1 MSKESEQASATMS
14 RAAGQPIAPQ
24 VGGPYEEKPEN
35 GIKGFKH
42 WRHDLLA
49 GVVVSLVS
57 LPLSSGI
64 AIASGAPPVYGL
76 ISSIIAGLIYPLLG
90 GSYVTISGPAAG
102 LAPALVAIMASLGG
116 AGDAHQVGAG
126 YHKLLVVI
134 SIVGV
139 AQIILGKLKLA
150 KFAAVFPA
158 AVVEG
163 MLAAIG
169 VLIFVKA
176 IPLAVGV
183 VDPGHPHGFLDYV
196 AHIPGWLSQG
206 IGAAMVVGLV
216 TAVLL
221 LALSSNRARSVRLFR
236 VVPAHLWAV
245 AIAVPLGIGLGLENI
260 DPALLISVPENP
272 LSGLHM
278 PAFAAIFSD
287 PSTWKAAGLGVIT
300 LMLIDGVESIAT
312 AQAIDRID
320 PFRRTSDPD
329 RVLLAMGVSNLVS
342 SLLGGL
348 TVIPG
353 GVKSKTNIEAG
364 GRTLWSNFVNAMML
378 LMFLFVAPRL
388 ISMIPTAALGGIL
401 LYTGWKMA
409 HPAIAKHIKKVGIEQ
424 LALYLCTL
432 IVTLLTDLLI
442 GVAVGTALKLV
453 LVVYYERAQAKVPP
467 SVRETALHMFRD
479 PVVDVVSA
487 NGTASV
493 RIDGP
498 LVCFNAFRLRE
509 HLGVVAQHVRD
520 IKIEVTERASVV
532 DHTACELLL
541 GAERYTPGC
550 VVSIEGLHEMKRL
563 GPEFDSIHL
572 QRELQRHRIQR

>member
-1 MSKESEQASATMS
+1 MSTAVKLSVSEQKS
-14 RAAGQPIAPQ
+14 QAPTSTSTQ
-24 VGGPYEEKPEN
+24 VSSPEEKPEN
-35 GIKGFKH
+35 GLKGLVH
-42 WRHDLLA
+42 WKHDLLA

-116 AGDAHQVGAG
+116 AGNAHEVGAG

-134 SIVGV
+134 SMVGV
-139 AQIILGKLKLA
+139 AQIVLGKLKLA

-183 VDPGHPHGFLDYV
+183 VDAGHPHGFLDYL
-196 AHIPGWLSQG
+196 AHVPGWLSQG
-206 IGAAMVVGLV
+206 IQPAMIVGLS
-216 TAVLL
+216 TAALL
-221 LALSSNRARSVRLFR
+221 LALTSKKARSVRLFR

-245 AIAVPLGIGLGLENI
+245 AMAVPLGMALDLKAI
-260 DPALLISVPENP
+260 DPALLISVPSNP
-272 LSGLHM
+272 LSGIHL
-278 PAFAAIFSD
+278 PAFADIFSD
-287 PSTWKAAGLGVIT
+287 PSTWQAAGLGVLT

-329 RVLLAMGVSNLVS
+329 RVLLSMGVSNLVS

-409 HPAIAKHIKKVGIEQ
+409 HPSIARHIKRVGVEQ
-424 LALYLCTL
+424 IVLYSVTMA
-432 IVTLLTDLLI
+432 VTLLTDLLI
-442 GVAVGTALKLV
+442 GVAVGTVLKLA
-453 LVVYYERAQAKVPP
+453 LVVYYQRGQDGETSSVKDTLAK
-467 SVRETALHMFRD
+467 MFRD
-479 PVVDVVSA
+479 PVSETVTEDGQAVV
-487 NGTASV
+487 N
-493 RIDGP
+493 INGP

-509 HLGVVAQHVRD
+509 HLTALGDKVQA
-520 IKIEVTERASVV
+520 ITINVTDKAGVV
-532 DHTACELLL
+532 DHTACELVL
-541 GAERYTPGC
+541 GAERYTRGC
-550 VVSIEGLHEMKRL
+550 PIEINGLKGMKRL
-563 GPEFDSIHL
+563 GLEADSIHL
-572 QRELQRHRIQR
+572 QNERRWRRALR